1 MGNIELAIQR
11 IKAASDLECTKW
23 PDGDW
28 HHCCVIHDYDYA
40 EGVNKWKADGKLAW
54 CVMKASYR
62 RGTLP
67 WLPILHIV
75 NGLLMWLG
83 VTLFGWKPWLSYR
96 KERRAACHQPR

>member
-1 MGNIELAIQR
+1 MNCLDLVIDRL
-11 IKAASDLECTKW
+11 KASADLECSKW

-40 EGVNKWKADGKLAW
+40 EGVNKWKADAKLAW

-67 WLPILHIV
+67 WFPIFHLC
-75 NGLLMWLG
+75 NGLLMWAG
-83 VTLFGWKPWLSYR
+83 VTLFGWEAWLSYK
-96 KERRAACHQPR
+96 KERKRGCP